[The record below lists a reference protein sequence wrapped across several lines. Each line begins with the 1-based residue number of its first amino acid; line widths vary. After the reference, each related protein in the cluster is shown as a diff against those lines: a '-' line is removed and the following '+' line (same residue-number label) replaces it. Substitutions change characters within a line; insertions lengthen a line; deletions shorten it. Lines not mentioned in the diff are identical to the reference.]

1 MNWSPSVH
9 HLVIGHW
16 FPARFSR
23 PSSSPL
29 KDKTCPLTPDAAI
42 FAVVHLEAHI
52 EKRALPILQAH
63 PLGAGASVVGIVKTG
78 QAGLVTMTTAIGGTR
93 VVDMLSGEQLP
104 RIC

>member
-9 HLVIGHW
+9 LLLIGHC

-23 PSSSPL
+23 LSSSPL
-29 KDKTCPLTPDAAI
+29 KDKKCPLAPDAAS
-42 FAVVHLEAHI
+42 FAVVQLEAHI
-52 EKRALPILQAH
+52 EERSLPILQAH
-63 PLGAGASVVGIVKTG
+63 PLGREASVIGIVRKG